1 MAMAPS
7 NRRSSRSILARRFSS
22 PRTPI
27 HRMRQR
33 QMRQQIWH
41 LVRETGALRVMLMV
55 LVLGLIALAPF
66 SGGSVRVD
74 GWAIVPTLLAPAL
87 YVVMVF
93 VLPLEMVMSLIFMSD
108 KQGPE
113 RRRFQRILAIE
124 LALFLVLLA
133 VWAPF
138 LVALLGNR

>member
-1 MAMAPS
+1 
-7 NRRSSRSILARRFSS
+7 
-22 PRTPI
+22 
-27 HRMRQR
+27 MRQR